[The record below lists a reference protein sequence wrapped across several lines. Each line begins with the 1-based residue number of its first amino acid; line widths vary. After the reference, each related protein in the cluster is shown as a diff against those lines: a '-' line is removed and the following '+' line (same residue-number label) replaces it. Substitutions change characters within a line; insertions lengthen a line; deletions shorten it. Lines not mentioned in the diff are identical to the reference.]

1 MFYSRIFMV
10 LCLIFRS
17 LSHFEFIFIY
27 DMKGYSNFIGL
38 HVAVQLSQHQ
48 LLKRLSF
55 SPLYIF
61 ASFVIY
67 QLIID
72 VWFISGLGIC
82 IFNKC
87 YKNFSNATIWTH
99 CTENQ
104 NLIFCSLLLF
114 LSIRCELSWNKIF

>member
-1 MFYSRIFMV
+1 MV

-17 LSHFEFIFIY
+17 LSHFEFISIY
-27 DMKGYSNFIGL
+27 DMKGYSNFIDL

-72 VWFISGLGIC
+72 VWVYFWAGVMHL
-82 IFNKC
+82 
-87 YKNFSNATIWTH
+87 
-99 CTENQ
+99 
-104 NLIFCSLLLF
+104 
-114 LSIRCELSWNKIF
+114 